1 MASEY
6 LETIRSP
13 LSRARAHVA
22 AADANLIG
30 IATALAA
37 GDAVSGATIDTAL
50 ARQAHARQEMDR
62 AIYAALGTLTLDGRT
77 LSPGDYRDMRAA
89 LFAAL
94 SRIEGRPA
102 PIRTGYPE
110 VGSFVG

>member
-1 MASEY
+1 MASHF
-6 LETIRSP
+6 ET
-13 LSRARAHVA
+13 VA
-22 AADANLIG
+22 AL
-30 IATALAA
+30 ATARYQASAADHELISIVACLSA
-37 GDAVSGATIDTAL
+37 GDAVFGATIDNAL

-77 LSPGDYRDMRAA
+77 LSPGDHRDMRAA

-94 SRIEGRPA
+94 GRIEGRPA